1 VSDELINKVKFQKR
15 DCEHGRQVG
24 KCETCDLFEAYND
37 IEQLREQLAKANE
50 RVKELEKESL
60 AFRSILDQSNRFHP
74 NTDKM
79 YSSGFK
85 DAMRLFEDIYLG
97 GAQQALNKFA
107 LEKKLKAL
115 DDLLE
120 EIECSVVVPKRYE
133 QLQEPYLEGI
143 KHCIQFIEC
152 QSEQLRKEQE

>member
-1 VSDELINKVKFQKR
+1 MSDELINKVKFQKR